1 MSLTIQQAINQ
12 WIKSVGA
19 ARSANTRKTYRSAG
33 VFFSETLKEN
43 NLPPAQTPITKL
55 DHRAIVWLCDDLK
68 RLSPTSERLYLTAIR
83 KFYKY
88 LTAHE
93 IIVVNNERINDL
105 IGEHARRVGRR
116 IVQFD
121 MDAVKLFI
129 DRVARMKIS
138 HDMPQRLIDLRDKAF
153 ILTLK
158 DTGARVSE
166 AVGELKRGN
175 IDWKRKRVVIIGKG
189 DKQAVIR
196 FTDQSL
202 NAIKAYLRAR
212 SELDGASG
220 VPLNDLPIFAR
231 HDHGAGTKILPITPQ
246 TAQKRIIKARLKQL
260 LKPDERARITPHTF
274 RHYSIT
280 VVYQL
285 THDLKTAANH
295 GRHSNIQMTDH
306 YTHLVDDEMDAIHE
320 AALGGKRK

>member
-33 VFFSETLKEN
+33 VFFSATLKQN
-43 NLPPAQTPITKL
+43 NLPPTQMPIAKL

-68 RLSPTSERLYLTAIR
+68 RLSPSTERLYLTAIR

-88 LTAHE
+88 LMAEE
-93 IIVVNNERINDL
+93 ISTVNNEKIDDL
-105 IGEHARRVGRR
+105 VETHARRLGKR

-121 MDAVKLFI
+121 IDAVNLFI
-129 DRVARMKIS
+129 DRAARMKIS
-138 HDMPQRLIDLRDKAF
+138 PDMPQRLIDLRDKAF

-158 DTGARVSE
+158 DTALRVSE

-175 IDWKRKRVVIIGKG
+175 IDWERKRVVIIGKG
-189 DKQAVIR
+189 DKQAVVR
-196 FTDQSL
+196 FTNQSL

-212 SELDGASG
+212 SEMDGASG

-231 HDHGAGTKILPITPQ
+231 HDHGAGKKILPITTQ
-246 TAQKRIIKARLKQL
+246 TAQKRIIKARLNQL
-260 LKPDERARITPHTF
+260 LNPAERARITPHIL

-280 VVYQL
+280 KVYQY
-285 THDLKTAANH
+285 TRDLKTAANH

-306 YTHLVDDEMDAIHE
+306 YTHLVDAEMDAIHE
-320 AALGGKRK
+320 AALGGKKK